1 MRSKPR
7 VKRGAKYLACRFTAG
22 FYHRIIDE
30 YRVMNTGQLKTL
42 LGQVKN
48 DEIGIN
54 EAIER
59 LRHLP
64 FEDLGFAC
72 IDHHRQIRRGFPEVI
87 FCPGKTPEQIIK
99 IFETLAA
106 KGNNVLATRAE
117 PDIFEA
123 LAKTNKFPK
132 ARYEKLAKAIVFE
145 QKELIASK
153 TVLPIVTAGTADL
166 PVASEAKVTA
176 EIMGQRT
183 ELICDVGVAGLHR
196 LLKHLPKLQ
205 SANVVI
211 VVAGMEGALASV
223 VGGLVSCP
231 VIAVPTSV
239 GYGSS
244 FEGLSALLT
253 MINSCSAGVTVVN
266 IDNGFSAAVTATL
279 INKKI
284 EANRKNMK

>member
-1 MRSKPR
+1 MQTEDLQKLLEQ
-7 VKRGAKYLACRFTAG
+7 VKAG
-22 FYHRIIDE
+22 DVTIDE
-30 YRVMNTGQLKTL
+30 AVEK
-42 LGQVKN
+42 
-48 DEIGIN
+48 
-54 EAIER
+54 

-72 IDHHRQIRRGFPEVI
+72 IDHHRQIRCGFPEVI
-87 FCPGKTPEQIIK
+87 YCPGKTVEQITT
-99 IFETLAA
+99 IFTKLAE

-117 PDIFEA
+117 QNVFEA
-123 LAKTNKFPK
+123 LSKTNKFTNL
-132 ARYEKLAKAIVFE
+132 RYEQSAKAIVLQ
-145 QKELIASK
+145 QKEIPASK

-166 PVASEAKVTA
+166 PVATEAKVTA

-196 LLKHLPKLQ
+196 LLSHLEKLQ
-205 SANVVI
+205 NANVII

-239 GYGSS
+239 GYGAS

-253 MINSCSAGVTVVN
+253 MLNSCAAGVTVVN
-266 IDNGFSAAVTATL
+266 IDNGFSAGITATL
-279 INKKI
+279 INRKI
-284 EANRKNMK
+284 EENSG

>member
-1 MRSKPR
+1 M
-7 VKRGAKYLACRFTAG
+7 L
-22 FYHRIIDE
+22 E
-30 YRVMNTGQLKTL
+30 
-42 LGQVKN
+42 QVKN
-48 DEIGIN
+48 DELSIDQAV
-54 EAIER
+54 EK

-87 FCPGKTPEQIIK
+87 FCPGKTTEHIIK
-99 IFETLAA
+99 IFESLAA
-106 KGNNVLATRAE
+106 RGNNVLATRAE
-117 PDIFEA
+117 PDVFEA
-123 LAKTNKFPK
+123 LANTKKFPK
-132 ARYEKLAKAIVFE
+132 ASYEKLARAIILE
-145 QKELIASK
+145 QKEPPASK

-166 PVASEAKVTA
+166 PVATEAKVTA

-196 LLKHLPKLQ
+196 LFKHLPKLQ
-205 SANVVI
+205 KANVVI

-223 VGGLVSCP
+223 VGGLMSCP

-239 GYGSS
+239 GYGSA

-253 MINSCSAGVTVVN
+253 MLNSCASGVTAVN

-284 EANRKNMK
+284 EATKQNADNQ

>member
-1 MRSKPR
+1 M
-7 VKRGAKYLACRFTAG
+7 
-22 FYHRIIDE
+22 
-30 YRVMNTGQLKTL
+30 
-42 LGQVKN
+42 
-48 DEIGIN
+48 
-54 EAIER
+54 
-59 LRHLP
+59 P

-87 FCPGKTPEQIIK
+87 FCPGKTTEHIIK
-99 IFETLAA
+99 IFENLAA

-117 PDIFEA
+117 PEVFEE
-123 LAKTNKFPK
+123 LSKTNKFPK
-132 ARYEKLAKAIVFE
+132 ARYEKLARAIVLE
-145 QKELIASK
+145 QNEPPASK
-153 TVLPIVTAGTADL
+153 SVLPIVTAGTADL

-176 EIMGQRT
+176 EIMGQKT
-183 ELICDVGVAGLHR
+183 DLICDVGVAGLHR
-196 LLKHLPKLQ
+196 LFKHIPKLQ
-205 SANVVI
+205 NANVVI

-253 MINSCSAGVTVVN
+253 MMNSCAAGVTAVN

-284 EANRKNMK
+284 EAGK